1 MHPENDAERF
11 YPDFLEQKEK
21 DERRIMN
28 YLHYL
33 CWNRRDHY
41 CCLSI
46 EAEQKEFSAVSSM
59 ATLGQIEAQISA
71 GQAIY
76 YNNGIVVVINLS
88 FAGSSIAEILS
99 KMAVLL
105 RDSLLKVGVSSE
117 IDDFMELPQAYR
129 QACIALDFGRNSES
143 MYWYYYFNDYNS

>member
-1 MHPENDAERF
+1 MLEPEGITTAA
-11 YPDFLEQKEK
+11 
-21 DERRIMN
+21 
-28 YLHYL
+28 
-33 CWNRRDHY
+33 
-41 CCLSI
+41 LSI

-99 KMAVLL
+99 KMAGAAAGQPAEGGSEF
-105 RDSLLKVGVSSE
+105 RD
-117 IDDFMELPQAYR
+117 
-129 QACIALDFGRNSES
+129 
-143 MYWYYYFNDYNS
+143 